1 MGFTNKQLKKKLNAV
16 LKSGAIVRQLTVSMC
31 CFFLEINE
39 INL

>member
-1 MGFTNKQLKKKLNAV
+1 MGFTNKQLKKLNAV

-39 INL
+39 INLC